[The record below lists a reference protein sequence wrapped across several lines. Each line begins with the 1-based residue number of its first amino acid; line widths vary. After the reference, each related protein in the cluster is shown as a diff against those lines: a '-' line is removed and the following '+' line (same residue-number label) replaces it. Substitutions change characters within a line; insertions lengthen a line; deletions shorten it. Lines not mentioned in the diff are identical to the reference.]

1 MLRHTLDVPLRISE
15 ILALAFLA
23 SWLLPRRDDRDGPR
37 IPLPMALAG
46 WLLGLSLI
54 ASIAILILRLQPYPG
69 ELKETVHLLRIGYF
83 LFTERIGVVAAM
95 QLVEGF
101 ALVVATVFALRHRPK
116 LAVWLPIALCA
127 GGAAAATTS
136 LLIWRGIGP
145 TALVEHLSRLGYRV
159 AHISDLN
166 AAGSYFAMLLCL
178 ALGMSLHVAG
188 RRRFGWVALAA
199 MNAMG
204 LWFSE
209 SRSAFAASTIVIG
222 LAIVWFLTAS
232 WSKRARLM
240 ALVALLIVG
249 AGASF
254 VRAKLLERD
263 PTFRGGGFRQ
273 QFNATSARMIAARP
287 LSGIGIGQVLLHV
300 AVVPEPSARRFPMA
314 SRTRTISSFRWPL
327 SSASPG
333 SCCF

>member
-1 MLRHTLDVPLRISE
+1 MTPFGTLLRHTLDVPLRISE

-23 SWLLPRRDDRDGPR
+23 SWLLPQRDDRDGPR

-101 ALVVATVFALRHRPK
+101 ALVVATVFALRHRPR

-178 ALGMSLHVAG
+178 ALGDVAACC
-188 RRRFGWVALAA
+188 RLAA
-199 MNAMG
+199 VRLGGAG
-204 LWFSE
+204 CDERHGPVVFGIAQCL
-209 SRSAFAASTIVIG
+209 RRIDDRD
-222 LAIVWFLTAS
+222 
-232 WSKRARLM
+232 RARDR
-240 ALVALLIVG
+240 LVPHGVVEQASAPDG
-249 AGASF
+249 AGGAPDRSERARVSC
-254 VRAKLLERD
+254 VRSCS
-263 PTFRGGGFRQ
+263 
-273 QFNATSARMIAARP
+273 SAIP
-287 LSGIGIGQVLLHV
+287 
-300 AVVPEPSARRFPMA
+300 PSAAAVSGSSSMRRA
-314 SRTRTISSFRWPL
+314 R
-327 SSASPG
+327 G
-333 SCCF
+333 